1 MKKMILILVP
11 LGLLTCI
18 LAYVMHVSSSRAVY
32 MITDL
37 GTLGGGTSHATD
49 INNNGQIIGYSHNEA
64 LDNHERAFMWERGVM
79 KELGSMGY
87 ERSEAASINDK
98 GQIVGRVYDRKYGG
112 EVVGH
117 GFIWQDGRMT
127 GLGKLDGHPAIPHAV
142 NNRDQV
148 VGSLDENRDD
158 SLGFIRENG
167 KTRRF
172 DAVGGKYLL
181 PVGISDNGHVIAN
194 LALHVSDGLISRSY
208 IVRNGGHTELTVSGA
223 ESVSVR
229 AINNRGEVVG
239 AAGGPWFRIGKAFL
253 WRNGKSLLL
262 GSLRGDRGGATP
274 WDISND
280 GVVVGSSEVSG
291 RPPSYAGYES
301 RVTRYFVEAFIWEK
315 GEIRNLNDLIPAHSG
330 WYLCLATAINDRG
343 QIVGNGLR
351 GRESHA
357 FLLTPIHRVGRSE
370 RQSSSCLWGLTG
382 AIVNVIEISSQ

>member
-87 ERSEAASINDK
+87 ERSEAVSINDK
-98 GQIVGRVYDRKYGG
+98 GQIVGRIYNRRPGG
-112 EVVGH
+112 AAVERGV
-117 GFIWQDGRMT
+117 IWQDGRATLM
-127 GLGKLDGHPAIPHAV
+127 GSLDGHPAIPRAI
-142 NNRDQV
+142 NNRRQV
-148 VGSLDENRDD
+148 VGSLAQSRDGRQ
-158 SLGFIRENG
+158 GFIRENS
-167 KTRRF
+167 KTSRF
-172 DAVGGKYLL
+172 DTVEGTSLL

-262 GSLRGDRGGATP
+262 GNLRGDRGGATP

-301 RVTRYFVEAFIWEK
+301 RVTRYFVQAFIWEK

-330 WYLCLATAINDRG
+330 WYLDLATAINDRG
-343 QIVGNGLR
+343 QIVGNGQH
-351 GRESHA
+351 GRETHA
-357 FLLTPIHRVGRSE
+357 FLLTPI
-370 RQSSSCLWGLTG
+370 RQLPH
-382 AIVNVIEISSQ
+382 